1 MDRQA
6 IRREQAS
13 EEAEIEEM
21 EARFR
26 DQLQELADRKEA
38 LRRKSGQS
46 FSSSPSLDSFLCLH
60 ESGMSGL

>member
-1 MDRQA
+1 M
-6 IRREQAS
+6 RREQAS

-38 LRRKSGQS
+38 LR
-46 FSSSPSLDSFLCLH
+46 LDVRHDLDGEGRGGS
-60 ESGMSGL
+60 EGVSE